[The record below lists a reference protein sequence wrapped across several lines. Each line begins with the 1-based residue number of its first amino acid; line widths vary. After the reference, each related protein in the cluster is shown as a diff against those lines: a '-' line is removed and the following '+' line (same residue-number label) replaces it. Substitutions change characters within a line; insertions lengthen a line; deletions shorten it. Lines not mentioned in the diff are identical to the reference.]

1 LSYQETQKFKAIMN
15 QHPQSQQH
23 LEQPKPANQ
32 LLQCQP
38 AVGKPEQYICTTA
51 ATPTAPTQLDP
62 TTFLQYAGSLAA
74 IIQGITLLVV
84 ALTKLSRVFVS
95 LMPQKRDEKT
105 EPKFRRKKG

>member
-1 LSYQETQKFKAIMN
+1 MN

-32 LLQCQP
+32 LLQCLP
-38 AVGKPEQYICTTA
+38 LVGIAEQYICTTA

-105 EPKFRRKKG
+105 KPKFRRKVDGNPDN

>member
-1 LSYQETQKFKAIMN
+1 MAHSPEN
-15 QHPQSQQH
+15 QS
-23 LEQPKPANQ
+23 LEQQQQENQ

-105 EPKFRRKKG
+105 KPKFRRKVDGNPDN

>member
-1 LSYQETQKFKAIMN
+1 MAHSPEN
-15 QHPQSQQH
+15 QS
-23 LEQPKPANQ
+23 LEQQQPANQ
-32 LLQCQP
+32 LLHCQP

-51 ATPTAPTQLDP
+51 ATPTAPTQLEP
-62 TTFLQYAGSLAA
+62 TTFMQYAGSLAA

-105 EPKFRRKKG
+105 KPKFRRKVDGNHDN